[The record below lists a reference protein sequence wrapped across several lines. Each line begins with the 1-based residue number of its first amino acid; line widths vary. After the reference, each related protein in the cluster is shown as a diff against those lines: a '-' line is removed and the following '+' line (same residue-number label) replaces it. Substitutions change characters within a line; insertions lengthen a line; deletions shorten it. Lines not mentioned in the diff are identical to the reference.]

1 MAGDD
6 TNFFHIPE
14 ILLGLLAVGLLVAP
28 LWLPTLPLNEP
39 TDEYERAEIVINDT
53 TIEYA
58 SEFDDEIRAG
68 PISHDIACTGHPRF
82 RDIRTC
88 AFEQHLNNNNT
99 VPTGIY
105 GAYPGPDDGG
115 LGSRTDYR
123 YIQLEDGVY
132 KPITVGNTS
141 VQRSAD
147 SSATDALYR
156 SDLGLQQVP
165 AERALNGVARDL
177 NDVPSV
183 VADAARSGRAT
194 SRAEITVPEDPV
206 SVGDRYYRVY
216 RRGQTAPM
224 FWEAPLETIL
234 RYGAPFVGLVGLIR
248 LSDRVR
254 LSYVDKN

>member
-1 MAGDD
+1 MTGTE
-6 TNFFHIPE
+6 TNPSHIPE
-14 ILLGLLAVGLLVAP
+14 ILLGLLAVGLLAAP
-28 LWLPTLPLNEP
+28 LWLSAIPLNEP
-39 TDEYERAEIVINDT
+39 TYEYEQAEVVINGT
-53 TIEYA
+53 TVEYA
-58 SEFDDEIRAG
+58 SGFDDEIRAG
-68 PISHDIACTGHPRF
+68 PISQDIECTGHPRF

-88 AFEQHLNNNNT
+88 AFEQHLNNDNT

-105 GAYPGPDDGG
+105 GTPGPDDGG

-123 YIQLEDGVY
+123 YIQLDDGIY

-156 SDLGLQQVP
+156 ADLGLQQVS
-165 AERALNGVARDL
+165 AEGALDGVTRDL
-177 NDVPSV
+177 DDVPSV
-183 VADAARSGRAT
+183 VADAARGDGTT
-194 SRAEITVPEDPV
+194 SRADITVPEDPV

-216 RRGQTAPM
+216 RDGQTAPM

-234 RYGAPFVGLVGLIR
+234 RYGAPFVGLIGLIR

-254 LSYVDKN
+254 LSYVGKN